1 MNIPKLRK
9 EKTIKK
15 YHGYDL
21 ADEYAYVDQPHNIIE
36 VLQNPDKILPEVKK
50 YLKENNRREAISLFN
65 NICENSPNYLPLYY
79 TYAINL
85 IELGDVAKAKEIV
98 KKGIELAVLLNKEK
112 VKSELNQLFE
122 LYFD

>member
-1 MNIPKLRK
+1 MNRK
-9 EKTIKK
+9 EFIISELINNPQDPFNQ
-15 YHGYDL
+15 YLL
-21 ADEYAYVDQPHNIIE
+21 ALE
-36 VLQNPDKILPEVKK
+36 
-50 YLKENNRREAISLFN
+50 YLKENNRGEAISLFN
-65 NICENSPNYLPLYY
+65 HICENSPNYLPLYY

-85 IELGDVAKAKEIV
+85 IELGDVVKAKEIV

>member
-1 MNIPKLRK
+1 MNRK
-9 EKTIKK
+9 EFIISELINNPQDPFNQ
-15 YHGYDL
+15 YLL
-21 ADEYAYVDQPHNIIE
+21 ALE
-36 VLQNPDKILPEVKK
+36 
-50 YLKENNRREAISLFN
+50 YLKENNRGEAISLFN
-65 NICENSPNYLPLYY
+65 NIYENSPNYLPLYY

-112 VKSELNQLFE
+112 VKRELNQLFE